1 MHLFAALPSLL
12 PFSLGG
18 TDERILGGCQVDAD
32 FFEFPYHVTLGN
44 SEEGRVKAVFCGG
57 TLVSLRLAW
66 PFRNKKIT

>member
-12 PFSLGG
+12 PFSLG
-18 TDERILGGCQVDAD
+18 TNERILGGCQVDAD